1 MLGALVFAASF
12 LFLFIITLMF
22 PNVPPGQT
30 ICDVLGNSETSHQI
44 AGVSGELL
52 VASIINGLIWGVITV
67 IVYSYL
73 RGPSKGKISLP
84 VWLPGYATSHNSKTD
99 NEPTEHCDAPSF
111 QEIRKT
117 QDLESIEGIGYIY
130 ARRLKKLDINTVDDL
145 ISVASTKNG
154 RNYLAGIIGVT
165 PSTVLNWV
173 HQAEARKGHKIS

>member
-1 MLGALVFAASF
+1 MLGALVFVASF

-30 ICDVLGNSETSHQI
+30 ICDVLGNSETTNQI

-52 VASIINGLIWGVITV
+52 VASMINGFIWGVIIV

-84 VWLPGYATSHNSKTD
+84 VWLPGYATSYNSKTENKPPKQRD
-99 NEPTEHCDAPSF
+99 ETF
-111 QEIRKT
+111 VQEIRKP
-117 QDLESIEGIGYIY
+117 QDIESIEEIGYIY
-130 ARRLKKLDINTVDDL
+130 ARRLRKLDIYTVDDL

-154 RNYLAGIIGVT
+154 LNYLAGIIGVT
-165 PSTVLNWV
+165 PSTLLNWI
-173 HQAEARKGHKIS
+173 HQAEACD

>member
-1 MLGALVFAASF
+1 MLGAFVFVASF

-30 ICDVLGNSETSHQI
+30 ICDVLGNSETTHQI

-52 VASIINGLIWGVITV
+52 VASMINGLIWGIIIV

-84 VWLPGYATSHNSKTD
+84 VWLPGYANSHNSKTENKSPEQGD
-99 NEPTEHCDAPSF
+99 EPSF
-111 QEIRKT
+111 REIRKT

-130 ARRLKKLDINTVDDL
+130 TRRLRKLDINTVDDL

-154 RNYLAGIIGVT
+154 RNYLASIIGVT
-165 PSTVLNWV
+165 PSTLLNWI
-173 HQAEARKGHKIS
+173 HQAEARD